1 MLIRAAGAQQGGGS
15 SASVVLAEPWREGDE
30 AALIDSMGEFA
41 VHLLKGGQQPQGAEE
56 EGVAAARL
64 LVERAL
70 QELR

>member
-1 MLIRAAGAQQGGGS
+1 M
-15 SASVVLAEPWREGDE
+15 LAEPWREGDE